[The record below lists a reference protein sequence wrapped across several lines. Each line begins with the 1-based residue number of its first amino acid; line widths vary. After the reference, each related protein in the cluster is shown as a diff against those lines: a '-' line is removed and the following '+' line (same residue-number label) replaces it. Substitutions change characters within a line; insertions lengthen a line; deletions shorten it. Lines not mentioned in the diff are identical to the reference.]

1 MCAIIL
7 PRIIISREA
16 SSRGAQK
23 CSISKKQSEIRR
35 ESQRLS
41 APYGLSNFA
50 EKRANSQQIFQD
62 TNATLQLGLRMEELI
77 FNLADNH
84 LFFNDLEECD
94 QVHCDDVA
102 ADDNGQDLA
111 NYNFQTDGFRFTLF
125 SRSCFTQFSGQ
136 QMLQARFALALEFV
150 EELTG

>member
-7 PRIIISREA
+7 PRIIISRDA
-16 SSRGAQK
+16 ISRGAQK

-35 ESQRLS
+35 ESPRLS
-41 APYGLSNFA
+41 AACGLSNFA
-50 EKRANSQQIFQD
+50 EKQRTNKQQIFQD

-111 NYNFQTDGFRFTLF
+111 NYNFQTDGFRFSRFLF
-125 SRSCFTQFSGQ
+125 RFLPKFQNSKCCRRDLPWPWSSRRS
-136 QMLQARFALALEFV
+136 
-150 EELTG
+150 

>member
-7 PRIIISREA
+7 PRIIISRDA
-16 SSRGAQK
+16 ISRGAQK
-23 CSISKKQSEIRR
+23 CSISQTKKPSEIRR
-35 ESQRLS
+35 ESPRIS
-41 APYGLSNFA
+41 EPFGLSNFV
-50 EKRANSQQIFQD
+50 EKQQIFQD

-111 NYNFQTDGFRFTLF
+111 NYNFQTDGFRFFIFFILF
-125 SRSCFTQFSGQ
+125 VTQVSEQ
-136 QMLQARFALALEFV
+136 RMPQVRFALALEFA